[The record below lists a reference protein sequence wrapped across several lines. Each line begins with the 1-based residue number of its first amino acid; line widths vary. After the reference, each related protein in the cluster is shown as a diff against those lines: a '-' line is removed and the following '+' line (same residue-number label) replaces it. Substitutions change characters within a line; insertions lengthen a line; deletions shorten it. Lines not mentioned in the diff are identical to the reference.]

1 MTTKSKALIER
12 ATTKKAKCRCM
23 HGVGED
29 SSSYPSSFFSRLT
42 DSPDRQDKRGKSDD
56 GDDND
61 WIAETMQKGGRHE
74 PELRSWLIRA

>member
-12 ATTKKAKCRCM
+12 AKHKVSKCRCM

-29 SSSYPSSFFSRLT
+29 SLSYPSSFFSRLT
-42 DSPDRQDKRGKSDD
+42 DRVRQDKRGKSDD

-61 WIAETMQKGGRHE
+61 WIAETMLKGGHE